1 MGESKYRKLNV
12 VMYVNTYKR
21 LRWYSAVTG
30 ESMIRIIIK
39 ALNYSLH
46 HRRDFSKFMEEY
58 LNEMA
63 GEVTTVRT
71 FSVKER
77 PYYKIKELSG
87 IFKHSLSSWVDS
99 AVAFYLDNVGTR
111 K

>member
-12 VMYVNTYKR
+12 VMYVDTYKK
-21 LRWYSAVTG
+21 LKWYSSVTG
-30 ESMIRIIIK
+30 ESMVRIIIK

-46 HRRDFSKFMEEY
+46 HRKDFSKFMEEY

-71 FSVKER
+71 FSIKER
-77 PYYKIKELSG
+77 THDKIKELSE

-99 AVAFYLDNVGTR
+99 AVAFYLDNVKTR
-111 K
+111 M